1 MENIEKKQSKFSKL
15 LHYFTTYEWT
25 WLLSLSFFSVLF
37 LFLFPEE
44 ETNGISGIIIMILY
58 VIDVVV
64 TLISEL
70 LASKQNKWWAA
81 LYLIVDATEIAVFL
95 ILWTRFAYL
104 ASVILFWVPM
114 HIISFIN
121 WGKHTDKNK
130 NTYTVVRKLNWKGLL
145 TISIVCLVWTLVVGY
160 LVAAY
165 GPETDFYS
173 SVLIEQIIAYLD
185 ACVTAL
191 GVANGVLLFFRYKE
205 NWLVWLAAVVLETA
219 IVIMSQQWIYLV
231 LQVGYLFNTVYGY
244 IKWTRYIDNNNTKS
258 KKIQLTPQIEENK

>member
-1 MENIEKKQSKFSKL
+1 MENIDKKNNKFYKL
-15 LHYFTTYEWT
+15 LHYFTTYEWI

-44 ETNGISGIIIMILY
+44 ETNGISGVIIMILY

-70 LASKQNKWWAA
+70 LASKQNKWWAV

-114 HIISFIN
+114 HIITFIN
-121 WGKHTDKNK
+121 WSRHTDKNK

-145 TISIVCLVWTLVVGY
+145 IIGFVCLIWTLVVGY

-205 NWLVWLAAVVLETA
+205 NWLVWLAAVFSETA

-244 IKWTRYIDNNNTKS
+244 IRWTKYINNNTAK
-258 KKIQLTPQIEENK
+258 